1 MYYFC
6 KSLLLILSFFPR
18 KKYSLSSMNNF
29 MVKSISVTNH
39 YWNCALILTTFVCF
53 YKTSTSILFWAHIW
67 IRFLQFPY
75 LYHLTFVIR
84 AFLYKTASK
93 LKKLKTNFED
103 KISFIIKIS
112 KCELINSASE
122 NENNGP

>member
-1 MYYFC
+1 MSFNYNFYFFNFNTNL
-6 KSLLLILSFFPR
+6 KNIITNKNYFLLIIDVISF
-18 KKYSLSSMNNF
+18 KKPIVL
-29 MVKSISVTNH
+29 
-39 YWNCALILTTFVCF
+39 
-53 YKTSTSILFWAHIW
+53 
-67 IRFLQFPY
+67 
-75 LYHLTFVIR
+75 R